1 MPALLNFNVENFRSI
16 KGNISFSMIP
26 SRITDEPKGCVIK
39 DDKYKYLSSAV
50 IYGANS
56 SGKSNVVL
64 ALAAMRHMVL
74 NSVKLNDDDK
84 LNYDPFLLSTETM
97 DKPTH
102 FEIEFVDNDYNKV
115 RYGFEYNSQMVLKEW
130 LFIQEK
136 RKENIC
142 FIRDA
147 EGIAVNSSYFPEGDG
162 NEERTNDNRLYI
174 SLLAQLGGN
183 VSKKIISFF
192 RFYNVISGLTD
203 KGYTGITEKM
213 FHNQEELSASLM
225 EFYKKIGLGFDG
237 IETAERNIELPEDM
251 PDSLKKKYSDKKV
264 IDVYSTHGRLN
275 EKGDI
280 IDHIRFPFFTKESQ
294 GTQKLFELSG
304 PIFDSLSMGRVLII
318 DELDA
323 KMHPLI
329 SQYIISLFNDKSK
342 NPNKAQLIF
351 TTHDTNLLASG
362 LLRRDQIWFTE
373 KDQFD
378 STDLYNMM
386 NIVLPDG
393 TKPRG
398 DGNLERNYIKG
409 RYGAIPFIKSF

>member
-16 KGNISFSMIP
+16 KGSLTLSMRP
-26 SRITDEPKGCVIK
+26 SKITDEPKDCVIK
-39 DDKYKYLSSAV
+39 DNKYDYLSSAV

-64 ALAAMRHMVL
+64 ALGAMRHMVL
-74 NSVKLNDDDK
+74 NSVKLNDDEK
-84 LNYDPFLLSTETM
+84 LNYDPFLLSTETLN
-97 DKPTH
+97 KPTH
-102 FEIEFVDNDYNKV
+102 FEIEFLDNDNKKV

-142 FIRDA
+142 FIRDE

-174 SLLAQLGGN
+174 SLLAQLGGT
-183 VSKKIISFF
+183 VSKTVISFF

-203 KGYTGITEKM
+203 KGYTGITERM
-213 FHNQEELSASLM
+213 FHDQEELSVSLM
-225 EFYKKIGLGFDG
+225 EFYKKIGLGFNE
-237 IETAERNIELPEDM
+237 IETTERAVELPEGM

-264 IDVYSTHGRLN
+264 IDVYSIHDIRN
-275 EKGDI
+275 EDGI
-280 IDHIRFPFFTKESQ
+280 IVDQLRFPFFAKESQ
-294 GTQKLFELSG
+294 GTQKMFELSG
-304 PIFDSLSMGRVLII
+304 PIFDSLLKGKVLII

-329 SQYIISLFNDKSK
+329 SQYIISLFNNKSK
-342 NPNKAQLIF
+342 NLNNAQLIF

-362 LLRRDQIWFTE
+362 LFRRDQIWFTE
-373 KDQFD
+373 KDQLE

-409 RYGAIPFIKSF
+409 RYGAIPFITSL